1 MSSKKS
7 DQHYIKYLQSI
18 IENVNVSHS
27 KKYNIQAVAMFNILT
42 VSDYNEQCS
51 LIINYL
57 KTISFIKI
65 Y

>member
-7 DQHYIKYLQSI
+7 DQQYIKYLQSI

-27 KKYNIQAVAMFNILT
+27 KKYNIQAVAMLLNIPI
-42 VSDYNEQCS
+42 VSNYNEQCS

-57 KTISFIKI
+57 KKK
-65 Y
+65 